1 MDEKRITKFEL
12 FSELPEEQLEKL
24 AGTVNEWSKDAGET
38 LIKAGGSSHQL
49 FAIEEGKVDVCEH
62 GEPVATVGPGEVVGE
77 MGVLKRGLRKATVEV
92 AEDSKG
98 FFLTNSQVEMLRR
111 ETDDF
116 EGKLEKLTEERGH

>member
-49 FAIEEGKVDVCEH
+49 FAIEEGKVDVCDH
-62 GEPVATVGPGEVVGE
+62 GEPVASVGPGEVVGE
-77 MGVLKRGLRKATVEV
+77 IGVLKRGLRKATVEV

-116 EGKLEKLTEERGH
+116 EDKLEKLTEERGH

>member
-1 MDEKRITKFEL
+1 MDEERIKRFDL
-12 FSELPEEQLEKL
+12 FAELPEEQLKKL
-24 AGTVNEWSKDAGET
+24 AGTAKEWSADAGDT

-49 FAIEEGKVDVCEH
+49 FAIEDGKVDVCDH
-62 GEPVATVGPGEVVGE
+62 GDPVASVGAGEVVGE

-92 AEDSKG
+92 AEDAKG

-116 EGKLEKLTEERGH
+116 EQRLERLTEERGH

>member
-1 MDEKRITKFEL
+1 MDEKRITRFEL
-12 FSELPEEQLEKL
+12 FSDLPEEQLTKL

-62 GEPVATVGPGEVVGE
+62 GEPVASVGAGEVVGE

-92 AEDSKG
+92 ADDAKG

-116 EGKLEKLTEERGH
+116 EERLEKLTEERGH

>member
-12 FSELPEEQLEKL
+12 FSELPEEQLKKL
-24 AGTVNEWSKDAGET
+24 AGTVNEWSKEAGET

-49 FAIEEGKVDVCEH
+49 FAIEDGKVDVCDH
-62 GEPVATVGPGEVVGE
+62 GEPVASVGPGEVVGE

-116 EGKLEKLTEERGH
+116 EGRLEKLTEERGH